1 MPRCWRGPSDGA
13 ADGEVIFP
21 RCDEAGIVLSRNL
34 TDLADEPE
42 GICLKDGYAY
52 VVFHTSREPRHA
64 KLWRFSLQ

>member
-1 MPRCWRGPSDGA
+1 MSRGGRRPG
-13 ADGEVIFP
+13 GGRKPLPPEQK
-21 RCDEAGIVLSRNL
+21 RIVLSRNL